1 MALLDI
7 GRYLQGL
14 TSTLCLL
21 ACSAASAARFF
32 VPSTA
37 LGGMT
42 QWQDPEAFVPERF
55 LEGTAAA
62 AARPA
67 HGWIPF
73 GDGARGC
80 PGAKFGTEEAI
91 LTLVRSP

>member
-1 MALLDI
+1 M
-7 GRYLQGL
+7 
-14 TSTLCLL
+14 
-21 ACSAASAARFF
+21 
-32 VPSTA
+32 
-37 LGGMT
+37 
-42 QWQDPEAFVPERF
+42 PERF

-80 PGAKFGTEEAI
+80 PGANFGTEEAI
-91 LTLVRSP
+91 LTLARPYLIIDTRRSQAGKESKFR

>member
-1 MALLDI
+1 M
-7 GRYLQGL
+7 
-14 TSTLCLL
+14 
-21 ACSAASAARFF
+21 
-32 VPSTA
+32 
-37 LGGMT
+37 
-42 QWQDPEAFVPERF
+42 PERF

-91 LTLVRSP
+91 LTLARPLLIILCGYISAEVKQAFK

>member
-1 MALLDI
+1 M
-7 GRYLQGL
+7 
-14 TSTLCLL
+14 
-21 ACSAASAARFF
+21 
-32 VPSTA
+32 
-37 LGGMT
+37 
-42 QWQDPEAFVPERF
+42 PERF

-91 LTLVRSP
+91 LTLARPPLFITRLIQAEAKQKFK